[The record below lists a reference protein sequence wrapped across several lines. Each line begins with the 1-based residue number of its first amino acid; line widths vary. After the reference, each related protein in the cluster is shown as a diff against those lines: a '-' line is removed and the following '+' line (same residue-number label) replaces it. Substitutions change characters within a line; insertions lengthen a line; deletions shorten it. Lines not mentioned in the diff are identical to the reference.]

1 MIFKLSDFIMMETQF
16 PSARLQVI
24 LDFDT
29 RHLSIIKDI
38 SDNSNYEVATYASK
52 EGIAN
57 SVLEVKANL
66 TEADVDDIINS
77 IHQLTKVSPVQV

>member
-1 MIFKLSDFIMMETQF
+1 MIFRLSDFIMMETQF
-16 PSARLQVI
+16 PRARLQVI
-24 LDFDT
+24 LDFDS

-38 SDNSNYEVATYASK
+38 CDNSTYEVATYYSK

-77 IHQLTKVSPVQV
+77 IHQLTKVSPIQV